1 MIQVA
6 EFSFAGG
13 NTYCGGGDTESHN
26 DDIIT
31 WPGHVDLRVGQWTTL
46 WLHHHLNKTTEYLL
60 HLFTFNNR
68 TLYPHACQGPCN
80 AR

>member
-13 NTYCGGGDTESHN
+13 NFYCGGGDTESHN

-31 WPGHVDLRVGQWTTL
+31 WSGHVDLRVGQRTTL
-46 WLHHHLNKTTEYLL
+46 CLLDKTTEYLL